1 MRLSLQLVRQP
12 ILTFLWL
19 MAVAVPVTAQTPR
32 LVPLDTIVLEETAET
47 FLTLPID
54 LSRTRDGGFLVVDGQ
69 AAQVLRYNRV
79 GKSVRS
85 YGAEGEGPGEF
96 RSADLAWQLDDSTLA
111 VAASDPPR
119 LIHYDLRS
127 GAYRKQRQLLGGVTD
142 MYVANHELW
151 LGRLSYAHGKGVVRL
166 HPTSEDRT
174 WLVDLPSEYQEG
186 GPLGIF
192 HKVSLTGW
200 ADTLLVGFE
209 PTNHLLVV
217 VNDEVIDTVSVPVR
231 LRRGVPPK
239 PNQYLTELWQTGP
252 YHELFGALSA
262 LRALHRQ
269 SDGTV
274 LAVYYDHRAEPAPVS
289 SDVFLSVV
297 APDLQ
302 STCGETPV
310 PLGPN
315 PQPVFG
321 FTGDTTMVLEQRVD
335 DMDVAVTVILYAVD
349 TSDCDWQR

>member
-1 MRLSLQLVRQP
+1 MGLFPKLVRQP
-12 ILTFLWL
+12 ILTLLWL
-19 MAVAVPVTAQTPR
+19 MAVTVHTTAQTPR

-47 FLTLPID
+47 FLTLPIA
-54 LSRTRDGGFLVVDGQ
+54 LSRTKDGGFLVVDGQ
-69 AAQVLRYNRV
+69 VAQVLRYNLAGRF
-79 GKSVRS
+79 VRS

-96 RSADLAWQLDDSTLA
+96 RKADLAWQLDDSTLA
-111 VAASDPPR
+111 VAAGDPPR
-119 LIHYDLRS
+119 LIYYDLRS
-127 GAYRKQRQLLGGVTD
+127 GAYRKQQQLLGGITD
-142 MYVANHELW
+142 VYAANNVFW
-151 LGRLSYAHGKGVVRL
+151 LGRLSYAYGKGVARL
-166 HPTSEDRT
+166 NPTTEERA

-186 GPLGIF
+186 GPLSIF

-209 PTNHLLVV
+209 PTSYILVV
-217 VNDEVIDTVSVPVR
+217 VNDQVVDTVSVPVR

-239 PNQYLTELWQTGP
+239 PNQYLTELFRTGP
-252 YHELFGALSA
+252 YHKLFGALSA

-274 LAVYYDHRAEPAPVS
+274 LAVYYDYRAEPAPVS

-310 PLGPN
+310 PLGPD
-315 PQPVFG
+315 PRPVFG

-335 DMDVAVTVILYAVD
+335 DMDVAVTLILYIVD